1 MFIALREISR
11 SRVRFTLLSG
21 AVGLLVFLITFQ
33 QALFAGLITSFIG
46 AVENQNASVIVLNEQ
61 ARRNVEGSFLF
72 PEQVD
77 AVAAVDGVAASGA
90 IGENTFTVFVE
101 RDGERV
107 DEDAVLF
114 GYDLGG
120 LGEPTS
126 LVRGRLPSGPNEA
139 VASER
144 NTADGFALGAVV
156 EIAGEDGPRIEIVGL
171 GRDLQWSVA
180 PTLFVSSDTFAAAQ
194 RAVNPD
200 AGIVLASIVGVQPEP
215 GTDAAALAERITRE
229 VSGVEALTREQAVR
243 ENPGVQGVSSS
254 ANVIL
259 GLAFLV
265 VTLVVAFFFLIL
277 TRQNTMT
284 ATLLRAIG
292 ARPSYLVRA
301 LVIQILLV
309 MAAGVVIGVALTSA
323 VEALARSS
331 VPTELEPGTVVTTVG
346 TLAVLALA
354 GGLVSIRRTLRIDP
368 LRATINT
375 GRTL

>member
-139 VASER
+139 VAS
-144 NTADGFALGAVV
+144 
-156 EIAGEDGPRIEIVGL
+156 
-171 GRDLQWSVA
+171 
-180 PTLFVSSDTFAAAQ
+180 
-194 RAVNPD
+194 
-200 AGIVLASIVGVQPEP
+200 AS
-215 GTDAAALAERITRE
+215 
-229 VSGVEALTREQAVR
+229 
-243 ENPGVQGVSSS
+243 
-254 ANVIL
+254 
-259 GLAFLV
+259 
-265 VTLVVAFFFLIL
+265 
-277 TRQNTMT
+277 
-284 ATLLRAIG
+284 
-292 ARPSYLVRA
+292 
-301 LVIQILLV
+301 
-309 MAAGVVIGVALTSA
+309 
-323 VEALARSS
+323 
-331 VPTELEPGTVVTTVG
+331 
-346 TLAVLALA
+346 
-354 GGLVSIRRTLRIDP
+354 
-368 LRATINT
+368 
-375 GRTL
+375 